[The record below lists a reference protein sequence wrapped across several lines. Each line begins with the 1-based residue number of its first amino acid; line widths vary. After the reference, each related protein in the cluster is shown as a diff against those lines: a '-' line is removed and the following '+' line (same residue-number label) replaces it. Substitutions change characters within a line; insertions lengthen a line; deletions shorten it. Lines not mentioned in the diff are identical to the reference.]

1 MTTVKAEKR
10 QALFPKKLVDDS
22 KKSNRFKLFELP
34 DKTNEKYSTDD
45 KLFKSNDVDTIE
57 RKTVDNMI
65 EGTEVKQDF
74 LNFYENI

>member
-1 MTTVKAEKR
+1 MTTVKVEKR

-34 DKTNEKYSTDD
+34 DKTNDKYSTNDD
-45 KLFKSNDVDTIE
+45 KLFKSNDIDTIE

-65 EGTEVKQDF
+65 EGTEVK
-74 LNFYENI
+74 